1 MTIEEEHFDIDQIIE
16 IYYTIIILYSDL
28 MDCRWPAVAHMLMHM
43 GRRRGETPLQEVT
56 IAPEDCTPDVK
67 HRIIAGMPFLSDLS
81 EDEVREIEP
90 VFHERGFTTDER
102 VHVDEDG
109 GRGIYVVG
117 AGLVKLLRTD
127 YEGHEVVLDILVTGE
142 FFGSA
147 AGGTSTD
154 RAVAHTNSCVFH
166 VSQSTFDTLL
176 ARYPGIASHLF
187 KLSSERVAMLHER
200 LHELSGAP
208 ARTRVIETLHRLA
221 AKVGTRTSEGIL
233 LQVPL
238 GREELA
244 SLSGMTT
251 ETTSRIVSAMK
262 RDGHLKTGRRWIAL
276 TDTFFGLD

>member
-1 MTIEEEHFDIDQIIE
+1 
-16 IYYTIIILYSDL
+16 
-28 MDCRWPAVAHMLMHM
+28 MLVYVSKN
-43 GRRRGETPLQEVT
+43 RRSTPLQEVRIT
-56 IAPEDCTPDVK
+56 PEDCTPDVK
-67 HRIIAGMPFLSDLS
+67 HRIIAGMSFLRDLS
-81 EDEVREIEP
+81 EDAVRRIEP
-90 VFHERGFTTDER
+90 AFHEHGFTAGER

-109 GRGIYVVG
+109 GRGLYVVG

-127 YEGHEVVLDILVTGE
+127 YEGREIVLDLLVTGE

-166 VSQSTFDTLL
+166 VPESRFDALL
-176 ARYPGIASHLF
+176 DQYPGIASHLF
-187 KLSSERVAMLHER
+187 RLSSERVAMLHER

-208 ARTRVIETLHRLA
+208 ARSRVIETLHRLA
-221 AKVGTRTSEGIL
+221 AKVGTRNSDGIL

-238 GREELA
+238 TRDELA
-244 SLSGMTT
+244 SLSGTTT

-262 RDGHLKTGRRWIAL
+262 RDGHIKAGRRWITL